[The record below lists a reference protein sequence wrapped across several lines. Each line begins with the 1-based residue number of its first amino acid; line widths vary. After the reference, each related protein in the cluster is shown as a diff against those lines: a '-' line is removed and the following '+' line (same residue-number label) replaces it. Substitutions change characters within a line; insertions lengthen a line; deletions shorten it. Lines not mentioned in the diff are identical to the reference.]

1 MNAGSASLLNAMI
14 LIAIGFWGAFAT
26 DWAPTSFIP
35 VAFGVVLLALN
46 GGVRKENKV
55 IAHIAV
61 LLTLVV
67 LVALFMPLMKAL
79 ERGGAAPIRII
90 IMQLS
95 SLIAMIFFIKSF
107 RDARKA
113 REAAAK

>member
-1 MNAGSASLLNAMI
+1 MNAATASLSNAFI
-14 LIAIGFWGAFAT
+14 LIVIGLWGAYAT
-26 DWAPTSFIP
+26 NWAPTSFIP
-35 VAFGVVLLALN
+35 VAFGVILLALN

-61 LLTLVV
+61 LLTLIV
-67 LVALFMPLMKAL
+67 LVALFMPLMSAL
-79 ERGGAAPIRII
+79 ERGGTAPIRIV

-95 SLIAMIFFIKSF
+95 SLVAMIFFIKSF

-113 REAAAK
+113 RETSAE

>member
-1 MNAGSASLLNAMI
+1 MNAAVASLANAMV
-14 LIAIGFWGAFAT
+14 LIVIGLWGAYAT
-26 DWAPTSFIP
+26 GWAPTSFIP
-35 VAFGVVLLALN
+35 VAFGVILLLLN

-55 IAHIAV
+55 IAHVAV
-61 LLTLVV
+61 LLTLLV
-67 LVALFMPLMKAL
+67 LVALFMPLMGAL

-95 SLIAMIFFIKSF
+95 SLVAMIAFIKSF

-113 REAAAK
+113 REAGNA